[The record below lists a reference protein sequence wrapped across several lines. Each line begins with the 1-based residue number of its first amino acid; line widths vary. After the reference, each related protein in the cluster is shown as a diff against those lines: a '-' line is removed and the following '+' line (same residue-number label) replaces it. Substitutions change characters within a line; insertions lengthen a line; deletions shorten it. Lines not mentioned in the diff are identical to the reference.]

1 MGNHADK
8 KYFAEKFNKE
18 RKARLEKEEA
28 LRIDR
33 LENPEKYRTKKVSR
47 KATVLLSA
55 ALGMDDSILYTNKH
69 R

>member
-1 MGNHADK
+1 MGNHAGK
-8 KYFAEKFNKE
+8 KYFAEKFNEE

-33 LENPEKYRTKKVSR
+33 LENPDKYRTRKSSR
-47 KATVLLSA
+47 KATMFLSA
-55 ALGMDDSILYTNKH
+55 ALGMGAIPYTNKY